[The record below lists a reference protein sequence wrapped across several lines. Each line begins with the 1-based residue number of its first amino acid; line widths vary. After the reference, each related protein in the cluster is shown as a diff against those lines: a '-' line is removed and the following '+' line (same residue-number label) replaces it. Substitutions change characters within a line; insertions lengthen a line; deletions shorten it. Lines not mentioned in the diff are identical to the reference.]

1 MSFNAWP
8 DHEAQ
13 ADKLVGHDAM
23 LSSRPSVLE
32 PLVPTPASEISAE
45 SLSRALS
52 AAISSHEL
60 LIGQSSSVGSDEL
73 MRATVERRDAMSMV
87 RAELDRMPRDAL
99 LTEPMIRQ
107 RYPSLPG
114 WLPTPFHIAL
124 GGEMSTLGAGIAE
137 HAAAATQPV
146 LLEPAGSQQFSSV
159 MQTFGERV
167 AVARTRSE
175 GGARSASGILSAAAS
190 LVGLRFERRSQSP
203 LPAEQT
209 RFSEQLTLWIKVYGI
224 TGVATGAIFRILLPH
239 LLLPARVSVSQTTT
253 MPCTIDQYQR

>member
-1 MSFNAWP
+1 
-8 DHEAQ
+8 
-13 ADKLVGHDAM
+13 
-23 LSSRPSVLE
+23 
-32 PLVPTPASEISAE
+32 
-45 SLSRALS
+45 
-52 AAISSHEL
+52 
-60 LIGQSSSVGSDEL
+60 

-137 HAAAATQPV
+137 RAAAATQPV

-159 MQTFGERV
+159 MQVFGERV

-203 LPAEQT
+203 LPAEQQ
-209 RFSEQLTLWIKVYGI
+209 RFNQLTLV
-224 TGVATGAIFRILLPH
+224 
-239 LLLPARVSVSQTTT
+239 
-253 MPCTIDQYQR
+253 DQNL

>member
-1 MSFNAWP
+1 MTFNAWP

-13 ADKLVGHDAM
+13 ADKLAGRDAV

-32 PLVPTPASEISAE
+32 RLVPTPAFEISAE

-87 RAELDRMPRDAL
+87 RAEDGMPRDAL

-114 WLPTPFHIAL
+114 WLPTPVHIAV
-124 GGEMSTLGAGIAE
+124 GGEMSTLGASIAE
-137 HAAAATQPV
+137 HAAAATQRV

-167 AVARTRSE
+167 GVARTRSE
-175 GGARSASGILSAAAS
+175 G
-190 LVGLRFERRSQSP
+190 
-203 LPAEQT
+203 
-209 RFSEQLTLWIKVYGI
+209 
-224 TGVATGAIFRILLPH
+224 
-239 LLLPARVSVSQTTT
+239 
-253 MPCTIDQYQR
+253 

>member
-1 MSFNAWP
+1 
-8 DHEAQ
+8 
-13 ADKLVGHDAM
+13 
-23 LSSRPSVLE
+23 
-32 PLVPTPASEISAE
+32 
-45 SLSRALS
+45 
-52 AAISSHEL
+52 
-60 LIGQSSSVGSDEL
+60 
-73 MRATVERRDAMSMV
+73 MSMV

-175 GGARSASGILSAAAS
+175 GGARSASGVLSAAAS
-190 LVGLRFERRSQSP
+190 LGS
-203 LPAEQT
+203 
-209 RFSEQLTLWIKVYGI
+209 
-224 TGVATGAIFRILLPH
+224 
-239 LLLPARVSVSQTTT
+239 SVS
-253 MPCTIDQYQR
+253 MNNLP